1 MSTFVF
7 FHVGNDPGYLKMVGK
22 FVASVHET
30 NPNAEV
36 VMISDEKTPE
46 VAGVTRRINVAANR
60 KELMVSRLKAYAEA
74 KIHIPAVYTDTDM
87 IVCSRIDP
95 EKILGNH
102 RVVFCERSFDR
113 ALFFNYQ
120 LNGMNMSEHKG
131 KRMYEVYPYLG
142 CVTVTADPG
151 VWAELAALSEN
162 MPEQYRKWYGDQEAI
177 REWAAVNPHG
187 KLSES
192 EYACLPERASGFKP
206 KILHYKGNRK
216 SSLYE

>member
-22 FVASVHET
+22 FVASIHET

-36 VMISDEKTPE
+36 VMVSDAATPE
-46 VAGVTRRINVAANR
+46 IAGVTRRLNVNANR
-60 KELMVSRLKAYAEA
+60 KELMSSRLKGYAEA
-74 KIHIPAVYTDTDM
+74 KIETPALYTDTDM

-95 EKILGNH
+95 QKILGSH

-113 ALFFNYQ
+113 SVYFNYQ
-120 LNGMNMSEHKG
+120 FNGMDLSEHKG

-142 CVTVTADPG
+142 CVTVTADPT
-151 VWAELAALSEN
+151 VWNELAALAEK
-162 MPEQYRKWYGDQEAI
+162 MPDKYRKWYGDQEAI

-187 KLSES
+187 KLAES
-192 EYACLPERASGFKP
+192 EYACLPEHSAGFKP

-216 SSLYE
+216 GVLYE